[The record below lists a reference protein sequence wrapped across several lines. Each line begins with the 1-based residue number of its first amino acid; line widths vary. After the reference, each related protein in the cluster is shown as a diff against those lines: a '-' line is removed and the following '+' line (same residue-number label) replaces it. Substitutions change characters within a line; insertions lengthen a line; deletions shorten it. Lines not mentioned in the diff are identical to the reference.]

1 MLENVEIAS
10 MALDGYYS
18 SRLKIFGKR
27 THVYVIPKK
36 NIRNFGT
43 EWTKVLKR
51 IIEASTEFPENYFQR
66 NPNDAGF
73 SFDKRRFG

>member
-1 MLENVEIAS
+1 MLDEIKGEVFMEKKKYPFS
-10 MALDGYYS
+10 V
-18 SRLKIFGKR
+18 FGER
-27 THVYVIPKK
+27 THVYVVPKK

-51 IIEASTEFPENYFQR
+51 IIEALTEFPRNYFQR

-73 SFDKRRFG
+73 SFDKRRFE

>member
-10 MALDGYYS
+10 MALDRYCS

-27 THVYVIPKK
+27 THVYAVPKK

-51 IIEASTEFPENYFQR
+51 IIEALTEFPRNYFLR
-66 NPNDAGF
+66 NLSEAGF

>member
-1 MLENVEIAS
+1 MEKKKYPFSV
-10 MALDGYYS
+10 
-18 SRLKIFGKR
+18 FGKR
-27 THVYVIPKK
+27 TYVYVIPKK
-36 NIRNFGT
+36 NIYNFGT

-51 IIEASTEFPENYFQR
+51 IIEALTEFPGNYFQR

>member
-1 MLENVEIAS
+1 MRENVEIAS

-18 SRLKIFGKR
+18 SRLKIFGER
-27 THVYVIPKK
+27 THIYVISKK

-51 IIEASTEFPENYFQR
+51 IIEASTEFPRNYFQR
-66 NPNDAGF
+66 NLSEAGF
-73 SFDKRRFG
+73 SSDKRRFG